1 MGRFCFTV
9 NKTLHSSE
17 PLVLQVGWFN
27 FWLNAGPKTK
37 AFPSI
42 AKTDQSLDLTLTSII
57 FLVFTLPLISQHFLT
72 STDAY
77 VIHPGRCVSYFFS
90 LPFFLMY
97 LSFYVFFVG
106 FFICLENTA
115 LALAIAALKS
125 SHHSHNRIDSIF
137 YLWKVVSD
145 RNPNFKAE
153 SLKGISWRKKK
164 RGGGA
169 QNNRICLQT
178 RGQPQYTSPALVI
191 TKIWK
196 SVR

>member
-1 MGRFCFTV
+1 MCF
-9 NKTLHSSE
+9 L
-17 PLVLQVGWFN
+17 LL
-27 FWLNAGPKTK
+27 
-37 AFPSI
+37 
-42 AKTDQSLDLTLTSII
+42 
-57 FLVFTLPLISQHFLT
+57 
-72 STDAY
+72 
-77 VIHPGRCVSYFFS
+77 
-90 LPFFLMY
+90 
-97 LSFYVFFVG
+97 

-125 SHHSHNRIDSIF
+125 SHHSHNRIVSIF

-191 TKIWK
+191 TEIWK

>member
-1 MGRFCFTV
+1 
-9 NKTLHSSE
+9 
-17 PLVLQVGWFN
+17 
-27 FWLNAGPKTK
+27 
-37 AFPSI
+37 
-42 AKTDQSLDLTLTSII
+42 
-57 FLVFTLPLISQHFLT
+57 
-72 STDAY
+72 
-77 VIHPGRCVSYFFS
+77 
-90 LPFFLMY
+90 MY

-164 RGGGA
+164 GWGGEL
-169 QNNRICLQT
+169 RIT
-178 RGQPQYTSPALVI
+178 E
-191 TKIWK
+191 
-196 SVR
+196 SVSKPEVSLSTPVPRL